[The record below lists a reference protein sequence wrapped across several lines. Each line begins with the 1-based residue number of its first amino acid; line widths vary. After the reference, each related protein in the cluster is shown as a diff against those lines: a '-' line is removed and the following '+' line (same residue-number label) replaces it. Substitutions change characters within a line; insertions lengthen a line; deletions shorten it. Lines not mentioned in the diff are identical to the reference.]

1 MRMLVGAMLALAVSV
16 PAAAQTAAPEAAKD
30 YPNRA
35 IHIVVPFPAGG
46 PADVTARLL
55 GQRMSED
62 WGQPVI
68 IDNRPGGNTVIGAL
82 SVAKAAPDGY
92 TLLMAIDST
101 LVMNQF
107 LYKSLPYD
115 PFNDFAPITTTTKTI
130 SVLAVSAPTG
140 PTSVKELIAKAKAA
154 PGKLNYGAGTITAQ
168 LMGWR
173 FHKAAGLDIVYVPF
187 KGTPETVN
195 GLLTG
200 SVDIIYGSHVTVG
213 PLIDGG
219 KVRALARLDRLGP
232 ASMASIPTLAEA
244 SGLPNL
250 EDMSVWL
257 GLVAPKGTPAA
268 IVDKLQRKTAEILT
282 DPAIRAKSEPTGAFP
297 VIKTPAEFGGFI
309 REEADRWSRVLKEIG
324 IKYD

>member
-1 MRMLVGAMLALAVSV
+1 MRVHIAAMLTLTVSV
-16 PAAAQTAAPEAAKD
+16 SAVAQTPAQDAAKD

-46 PADVTARLL
+46 PADVTARIVA
-55 GQRMSED
+55 QRMSED

-82 SVAKAAPDGY
+82 AVAKAAPDGY

-107 LYKSLPYD
+107 LYRSLPYD

-130 SVLAVSAPTG
+130 SVLAVQAAAG
-140 PTSVKELIAKAKAA
+140 PQSVQELIARAKAA

-219 KVRALARLDRLGP
+219 KVRALARLDRVAP
-232 ASMASIPTLAEA
+232 ASM
-244 SGLPNL
+244 
-250 EDMSVWL
+250 
-257 GLVAPKGTPAA
+257 
-268 IVDKLQRKTAEILT
+268 
-282 DPAIRAKSEPTGAFP
+282 
-297 VIKTPAEFGGFI
+297 
-309 REEADRWSRVLKEIG
+309 
-324 IKYD
+324 